1 MHYTKEIKMA
11 DCGCAIEIKNR
22 GEGRVLKILLSI
34 NAFMFIAEITLG
46 ILSESTALIADSLD
60 MLADATIYGI
70 GLYAVGRSPL
80 VKIKAA
86 HLSGIFQ
93 ILLGALVSADII
105 RRLIYGSEPESFL
118 MITVGIVALV
128 ANVICLILIS
138 KHREG
143 EVHMRASWVFSK
155 NDVIANIGI
164 IIGGILV
171 YLLDSRFPD
180 LIIGMIISII
190 VIRGGVHIIRDASNE
205 RHSQAEKST

>member
-1 MHYTKEIKMA
+1 MA
-11 DCGCAIEIKNR
+11 ECGCEIEIKNR
-22 GEGRVLKILLSI
+22 EEGRVLKILLSI

-60 MLADATIYGI
+60 MLADATVYGI

-86 HLSGIFQ
+86 HLSGVFQ
-93 ILLGALVSADII
+93 VLLGVLVSADVI

-118 MITVGIVALV
+118 MISVGMVALV

-138 KHREG
+138 KHKEG
-143 EVHMRASWVFSK
+143 EVHMRASWIFSK
-155 NDVIANIGI
+155 NDVIANLGI
-164 IIGGILV
+164 IISGGFV

-190 VIRGGVHIIRDASNE
+190 VIRGGIHIIKDAYHE
-205 RHSQAEKST
+205 KRVHSENCT

>member
-1 MHYTKEIKMA
+1 MA
-11 DCGCAIEIKNR
+11 DCGCEIEIKNR
-22 GEGRVLKILLSI
+22 EEGRILKILLSI

-60 MLADATIYGI
+60 MLADATVYGI

-86 HLSGIFQ
+86 HLSGVFQ
-93 ILLGALVSADII
+93 VLLGVLVSADVI

-118 MITVGIVALV
+118 MISVGMVALV

-138 KHREG
+138 KHKEG
-143 EVHMRASWVFSK
+143 EVHMRASWIFSK
-155 NDVIANIGI
+155 NDVIANLGI
-164 IIGGILV
+164 IISGGFV

-190 VIRGGVHIIRDASNE
+190 VIRGGIHIIKDAYNE
-205 RHSQAEKST
+205 KQLHSENCT